1 MTQKIIKPLRKRMSL
16 TAELIEQLR
25 SQILSGELA
34 PGDKLPTEQELVNSA
49 DVSRTVVREA
59 VAALKA
65 DGLVIT
71 RQGVGAFV
79 AENAGQ
85 DSFRIRPEELA
96 TLEEIINVLE
106 LRMAVEI
113 EMAGAAAQR
122 RTQSHIDDMHAALE
136 TFDNCIAEGV
146 DASGADFQLHN
157 AIAAAADNPQFVRFL
172 NFLGSHLIPPH
183 DLLMKYDI
191 GQPGTSESDRQ
202 ASLLQEV
209 QLEHKAMVQAIEA
222 GDPQAARKAARRH
235 LANSVE
241 RHRKAFHMRQQLAT
255 S

>member
-1 MTQKIIKPLRKRMSL
+1 MIKPLNKRKSL

-25 SQILSGELA
+25 SQILSGKLA
-34 PGDKLPTEQELVNSA
+34 PGDRLPTEQALVTSA

-85 DSFRIRPEELA
+85 DSFRIRPGELA

-113 EMAGAAAQR
+113 EMAGAAAER
-122 RTQSHIDDMHAALE
+122 RKQSDIDAMHAALKAI
-136 TFDNCIAEGV
+136 DDCIASGV
-146 DASGADFQLHN
+146 DASAADFELHN
-157 AIAAAADNPQFVRFL
+157 AIAAAANNPQFVRFL
-172 NFLGSHLIPPH
+172 SFLGSHLIPPH
-183 DLLMKYDI
+183 DLLMKYDLD
-191 GQPGTSESDRQ
+191 QAGTSESDRQ
-202 ASLLQEV
+202 ASLLQET
-209 QLEHKAMVQAIEA
+209 QQEHKDLVKAIEA
-222 GDPQAARKAARRH
+222 SDAQAAREASRRH
-235 LANSVE
+235 LANSIK
-241 RHRKAFHMRQQLAT
+241 RHRKAFHMRQELAA